1 MADRSKKLNFAD
13 ADEEVTGSDIEIA
26 KNVSGSKNGVLGSSK
41 FFRFNKKSKTLDEES
56 LKKLDDYRTNG
67 FIIDGFSVF
76 DIALLKDKFTVYYKT
91 DDSRPMKDVVNY
103 EDIKNSV
110 FVDNSDDTLFI
121 MSDGVKK
128 TMGRVLNEDDLE
140 PFLLAYSVSFLD
152 KRKRSEPVS
161 EENSREDNMSSNTNS
176 CVIDSKDPPL
186 SGTANMDEETKTI
199 KQPILRMDRVS
210 GNKTFYKEEVIHESI
225 EPVEPVVESE
235 TVTEKEQIQEKKE
248 ESKPV
253 QKEVKLESN
262 DEEKPETLVV
272 AGLKKPKEIVVKID
286 EDLAYDSSVSTDFS
300 VDEQDLGKVSEE
312 DDTAFWSNVDE
323 KIFGSSMDNGSG
335 NIDIEE
341 NFEEVGKDEDIV
353 VEYDNT
359 ENQDGDQ
366 KVDNDKLIEMNK
378 MIEERN
384 RERFN
389 GYENPDDC
397 LMTMMRSKQ
406 SRYVNSM
413 RKTIDLEN
421 LKVEQISPD
430 IMSAT
435 SFLTNSIEPLLKPDV
450 VAVPLLISGIVVN
463 ISAFMYND
471 LSRVRHLIPEIRNV
485 RDMAARN
492 KALVEKRRLEI
503 EIIYNHIVCVKGMNR
518 RPTYDEFVDM
528 VLFSDLPQ
536 LFFGAFVASHSNEHM
551 YTVTCSSCGHE
562 MSVSRTPKQLCE
574 IVSKNIDIETV
585 KQVLNGTC
593 SKDKMAELDI
603 VKFSKKV
610 YSEKEPLPVSGLVL
624 RTKIPTLREYLEAID
639 VLTSVYNESDVNE
652 VDFLSL
658 YYTRTLDDSD
668 IETPQDF
675 FRRACL
681 YIHEMAVPTFKTEGD
696 KVLTKFVSTKDK
708 RIIYETLTRLHKDD
722 IKAIIDSENIRRM
735 MSVKGIQHFIKLDE
749 CPNCHLKM
757 EPFPFNAEL
766 IFFLE
771 ELE

>member
-13 ADEEVTGSDIEIA
+13 ADGEVTGSDIEIA
-26 KNVSGSKNGVLGSSK
+26 KNVSGSKNAVLGSSK

-110 FVDNSDDTLFI
+110 FVDNDDNTLFI
-121 MSDGVKK
+121 MSDGVKR
-128 TMGRVLNEDDLE
+128 TMGCVLNEDDLE
-140 PFLLAYSVSFLD
+140 PFLIAYSVSFLN
-152 KRKRSEPVS
+152 KRKRSEPV
-161 EENSREDNMSSNTNS
+161 
-176 CVIDSKDPPL
+176 
-186 SGTANMDEETKTI
+186 
-199 KQPILRMDRVS
+199 
-210 GNKTFYKEEVIHESI
+210 KEEVIHESI

-248 ESKPV
+248 ETKPV
-253 QKEVKLESN
+253 QKEVKLENN

-341 NFEEVGKDEDIV
+341 NFEKVGKDEDIV

-610 YSEKEPLPVSGLVL
+610 YSEKEPLPVSGLIL

-708 RIIYETLTRLHKDD
+708 HIIYETLTRLHKDD